1 MHIVQEKKR
10 ENAILVGVV
19 HKDQIYEQVEE
30 YLEELELLT
39 DTAGADVLSKEI
51 QERKEIDP
59 AFFIGKGKADML
71 GELAKEIGATVIIFD
86 DELSPAQTR
95 NLEKRCDV
103 KIIDRNALI
112 LDIFASRAKTR
123 EAKTQV
129 ELAQLEYMLPRLT
142 RMWTH
147 LSRQAGGAGIG
158 LRGPG
163 EKQLEV
169 DRRLIQKRITHLK
182 TDLEKIER
190 QRHNRRRQR
199 QDAFKVALMGY
210 TNVGKSTLMNAL
222 TQSDV
227 FVENRLFATLDS
239 TVRRMN
245 VSNGIEILLID
256 TVGFIRKLPHHLVAS
271 FKSTLEETQEADLLL
286 HVIDIS
292 SQNFRDQI
300 HTVQNVMKDLNID
313 RKSVLNVFNKV
324 DRISDRE
331 LISLVKDE
339 YAPAITVSAYR
350 GIFLDKLRQEIV
362 RFATENFIEMNVKLN
377 IQRQK
382 EIASLYEMANVL
394 DKKYDDGYVNLRLRI
409 NKSRLSQIENI
420 IE

>member
-1 MHIVQEKKR
+1 MHIVEQKKQ

-19 HKDQIYEQVEE
+19 HKNQTYEQVEE
-30 YLEELELLT
+30 YLEELELLA

-71 GELAKEIGATVIIFD
+71 GELAKDIGATVIIFD

-103 KIIDRNALI
+103 KIVDRNALI
-112 LDIFASRAKTR
+112 LDIFAGRAKTR

-182 TDLEKIER
+182 NDLEKIER
-190 QRHNRRRQR
+190 QRHIRRRQR
-199 QDAFKVALMGY
+199 QDTFKVALMGY

-227 FVENRLFATLDS
+227 FVEDRLFATLDS
-239 TVRRMN
+239 TVRRMD
-245 VSNGIEILLID
+245 VSNSTEILLID

-271 FKSTLEETQEADLLL
+271 FKSTLEETQDADLLL

-292 SQNFRDQI
+292 SQNFREQI
-300 HTVQNVMKDLNID
+300 HTVQKVMKDLNID
-313 RKSVLNVFNKV
+313 RKPVLNVFNKV
-324 DRISDRE
+324 DRVKDRD
-331 LISLVKDE
+331 LITLVKDE
-339 YAPAITVSAYR
+339 YAPAVTVSASR
-350 GIFLDKLRQEIV
+350 GIFLDELQQKITE
-362 RFATENFIEMNVKLN
+362 FATENYIEMDVKLD

-382 EIASLYEMANVL
+382 EIANLYEMANVL
-394 DKKYDDGYVNLRLRI
+394 DKNYDNGFVNLRLRI
-409 NKSRLSQIENI
+409 NKSRLSQIENL

>member
-1 MHIVQEKKR
+1 MHIVQQKRR
-10 ENAILVGVV
+10 ENAILVGVA
-19 HKDQIYEQVEE
+19 HKNQTCEQVEE
-30 YLEELELLT
+30 YLEELELLA
-39 DTAGADVLSKEI
+39 DTAGANVLSREI

-59 AFFIGKGKADML
+59 AFFVGKGKADML
-71 GELAKEIGATVIIFD
+71 GKIAKDIGATLIIFD

-95 NLEKRCDV
+95 NLENRCEE

-129 ELAQLEYMLPRLT
+129 ELAQLQYMLPRLT

-169 DRRLIQKRITHLK
+169 DRRLIQKRIAHLK
-182 TDLEKIER
+182 DELDKIER
-190 QRHNRRRQR
+190 QRDIRRRQR
-199 QDAFKVALMGY
+199 EDTFKVALMGY
-210 TNVGKSTLMNAL
+210 TNVGKSTLMNAM

-239 TVRRMN
+239 TVRRMK
-245 VSNGIEILLID
+245 VSNGTDILLID

-292 SQNFRDQI
+292 STNFREQV

-313 RKSVLNVFNKV
+313 RKPILNVFNKV
-324 DRISDRE
+324 DRVNDRD
-331 LISLVKDE
+331 LITLVKDE
-339 YAPAITVSAYR
+339 YAPAVTVSANR
-350 GIFLDKLRQEIV
+350 GIFLDKLQHEIV
-362 RFATENFIEMNVKLN
+362 KFATENFIELTIKLS

-382 EIASLYEMANVL
+382 EIANLHSMANIL
-394 DKKYDDGYVNLRLRI
+394 DKKYDDGFVNLRVRI
-409 NKSRLSQIENI
+409 NKSRLSQIQSM